1 MKLTFIPYPL
11 QPPVD
16 TEVLIDLTGMIANC
30 KHLSSIIP
38 SGSVMDFANFL
49 LAYSPPFLDLMEIIY
64 PLYESKNV
72 TVVYNGNSWEQVYFV
87 DAFSYFLY
95 ERYDLVSNIANDI
108 GDYPYLQDTEFSVKG
123 LYNLDLDKDRATK
136 MTHGLVPYVPLP
148 IQNFNVN
155 TKGLISFGKPVME

>member
-16 TEVLIDLTGMIANC
+16 TEVLIDLTGMIVNC
-30 KHLSSIIP
+30 KHLNSIIP

-95 ERYDLVSNIANDI
+95 ERYD
-108 GDYPYLQDTEFSVKG
+108 
-123 LYNLDLDKDRATK
+123 
-136 MTHGLVPYVPLP
+136 
-148 IQNFNVN
+148 
-155 TKGLISFGKPVME
+155 